1 MTAADQRSSLRVHRI
16 EWAAEGILEVELRD
30 PSGADLAAFGAGA
43 HVDLVLPNGITR
55 SYSLAND
62 PAERHRWVLG
72 IGLDPASRGGS
83 RFVHRDLRVGE
94 TLTVIGP
101 RNHFPLDE
109 TAAHSVLI
117 AGGIGIT
124 PMISHARALAARGEP
139 FRLVYAGR
147 SRAAMAYADEL
158 VAEFGARVELRVS
171 EAGERIDP
179 AAEIA
184 RCDAGAALWFCG
196 PHRLLDDLRHAWTA
210 AGRPELDFRFENFGG
225 HAGETAATFVV
236 AVPRHGIEVTVPADR
251 SMLEAL
257 EAAGL
262 DLMYDCRR
270 GECGLCALPVT
281 AVEGGAIVHH
291 DVFFSDHQK
300 SEANHIC
307 PCVSR
312 LDGGRITVDTSFR
325 PDAI

>member
-1 MTAADQRSSLRVHRI
+1 MRRTLSGRTATVVASRPVATDIVQIDLRPDDG
-16 EWAAEGILEVELRD
+16 ETSFE
-30 PSGADLAAFGAGA
+30 SGAHIDVEVTIDGRRE
-43 HVDLVLPNGITR
+43 TR
-55 SYSLAND
+55 SYSLV
-62 PAERHRWVLG
+62 PAPAGCLRIAVKREA
-72 IGLDPASRGGS
+72 ASRGGS
-83 RFVHRDLRVGE
+83 AAMARLAAGERIAFSGPANDFPARFDGREKLLV
-94 TLTVIGP
+94 
-101 RNHFPLDE
+101 
-109 TAAHSVLI
+109 

-179 AAEIA
+179 TAEIA
-184 RCDAGAALWFCG
+184 RCDAGAVLWFCG

-225 HAGETAATFVV
+225 HAGETAASFVV

-270 GECGLCALPVT
+270 GECGLCSLPVT

-300 SEANHIC
+300 AEATRIC

>member
-62 PAERHRWVLG
+62 PAERHRFVLG

-83 RFVHRDLRVGE
+83 RYVHRDLRVGD

-124 PMISHARALAARGEP
+124 PMAAMASRLASLGRSFA
-139 FRLVYAGR
+139 FHYAVRDR
-147 SRAAMAYADEL
+147 SRAAFLD
-158 VAEFGARVELRVS
+158 RVS
-171 EAGERIDP
+171 ALAPSFALHVDAEAGGPLDIAAIVADAP
-179 AAEIA
+179 AGSHFYCCGPLPMLAAYEAATAGLPLAQVHLEYFKAKPVEAAAATGFEVEIA
-184 RCDAGAALWFCG
+184 G
-196 PHRLLDDLRHAWTA
+196 
-210 AGRPELDFRFENFGG
+210 AGRVLEVPPEKS
-225 HAGETAATFVV
+225 
-236 AVPRHGIEVTVPADR
+236 IADV
-251 SMLEAL
+251 L

-262 DLMYDCRR
+262 KTGISCQEGICGSCEVKVVS
-270 GECGLCALPVT
+270 GEPDHRDQVLT
-281 AVEGGAIVHH
+281 AAEKASGKTMMI
-291 DVFFSDHQK
+291 
-300 SEANHIC
+300 
-307 PCVSR
+307 CVSR
-312 LDGGRITVDTSFR
+312 SKSPRLVIEL
-325 PDAI
+325 A